1 MPDDVDIPVTWPPGL
16 TMKPLA
22 LSWDAPAEPPAGSVS
37 PVSARALGP
46 IASVQGIA
54 LAVTLIHELG
64 QLVRIE
70 LRGPLDA
77 FALAALG
84 CTPDNLIDEG
94 YHRMTLAGTRVTI
107 DALDGL
113 ITLEPDQT

>member
-16 TMKPLA
+16 LMKPLG
-22 LSWDAPAEPPAGSVS
+22 LRWDAPAGPPTESVS
-37 PVSARALGP
+37 QISARTLGA
-46 IASVQGIA
+46 IARVQGID
-54 LAVTLIHELG
+54 LTVTLIHELG

-77 FALAALG
+77 LALAALG
-84 CTPDNLIDEG
+84 CTPDKLIDEG
-94 YHRMTLAGTRVTI
+94 YYRMGLAGTRVTI